1 MPNRNIYFSD
11 ELAKQM
17 KSFSKENWSSVCQE
31 AVASHIRLLALESD
45 TVTSAVERAKARLAP
60 ERAEYVADP
69 YGRGKRAGIA
79 WAADH
84 ASFDELLGIDF
95 AVNGGPEDAP
105 FDHLFDDGED
115 SPRLIAKFAC
125 GSPLDTL
132 GDKTLT
138 AEEHAFLV
146 NLCNAVGLRMD
157 GGDMNSARYWE
168 GFVAGALAIF
178 KQL

>member
-17 KSFSKENWSSVCQE
+17 KNFSKENWSSVCQE

-45 TVTSAVERAKARLAP
+45 TVTSAVERAKARLAR
-60 ERAEYVADP
+60 ELAEYVADP
-69 YGRGKRAGIA
+69 SGRGKRAGIA

-84 ASFDELLGIDF
+84 ATFEELLGIDF

-115 SPRLIAKFAC
+115 SLRLIAKFAC
-125 GSPLDTL
+125 RSPLDTL

-138 AEEHAFLV
+138 AEEDAFIRD
-146 NLCNAVGLRMD
+146 LCNAIGLRMD
-157 GGDMNSARYWE
+157 GGDIDSAQYWE